1 MDIAALILSSISL
14 LLSLVCLI
22 WLLSKHL
29 SKTEIQMV
37 PVDPF
42 KDAFPKEMGKDLLS
56 DFRDIGDPL
65 DQDEIDSLI
74 KRKP

>member
-1 MDIAALILSSISL
+1 
-14 LLSLVCLI
+14 
-22 WLLSKHL
+22 
-29 SKTEIQMV
+29 MV

-42 KDAFPKEMGKDLLS
+42 KDAFPKEMGKDFLS

-65 DQDEIDSLI
+65 DQDEIDSLN